1 MGLGVGETGGS
12 EGEKEGGGRKGDRE
26 GRERRGVCV
35 WGGGRYVN
43 YIRKCVFQTKLWR
56 TSSKWGSAAVLGTVM
71 FITHSH
77 RCYIL

>member
-35 WGGGRYVN
+35 WGGGD
-43 YIRKCVFQTKLWR
+43 T
-56 TSSKWGSAAVLGTVM
+56 
-71 FITHSH
+71 
-77 RCYIL
+77 